1 MSISVAKHPLGFA
14 SATTLLAKTGA
25 TPSQPTKANNI
36 YTFLNSKPASVAHG
50 KIPWALHHTSNRLI
64 MVFIFNN
71 TWRTFQMKKTT
82 VLLSAA
88 TVALCA
94 SSTGF
99 GLSDL
104 NFGPQMG
111 ASTIQNSS
119 EAIGHVINAYGLVG
133 SANLSDRFSADLN
146 YTNAGTY
153 MTGIADLYYVRH
165 LTNQLT
171 SRFGLGAGVYHQN
184 SVASDASS
192 ESKFAYQGAI
202 ETEYRINESI
212 GFNTSYH
219 YLLYKDI
226 PSKTHVDQFMIGV
239 NYYLN

>member
-1 MSISVAKHPLGFA
+1 M
-14 SATTLLAKTGA
+14 
-25 TPSQPTKANNI
+25 
-36 YTFLNSKPASVAHG
+36 
-50 KIPWALHHTSNRLI
+50 
-64 MVFIFNN
+64 
-71 TWRTFQMKKTT
+71 
-82 VLLSAA
+82 
-88 TVALCA
+88 ALCA
-94 SSTGF
+94 SSVAF

-111 ASTIQNSS
+111 SSTIQNSS
-119 EAIGHVINAYGLVG
+119 DAVGHVINAYGFAG
-133 SANLSDRFSADLN
+133 NANLTDKFSVDLN
-146 YTNAGTY
+146 YVNVGTY
-153 MTGIADLYYVRH
+153 ISGMADAYYVRH
-165 LTNQLT
+165 LTNQLIT
-171 SRFGLGAGVYHQN
+171 RFGLGAGIYHQN
-184 SVASDASS
+184 SVASDDASS

>member
-1 MSISVAKHPLGFA
+1 
-14 SATTLLAKTGA
+14 
-25 TPSQPTKANNI
+25 
-36 YTFLNSKPASVAHG
+36 
-50 KIPWALHHTSNRLI
+50 
-64 MVFIFNN
+64 
-71 TWRTFQMKKTT
+71 MKKTT

-94 SSTGF
+94 SSIGF

-119 EAIGHVINAYGLVG
+119 EAVGHVINAYGFAG
-133 SANLSDRFSADLN
+133 NANLTDKFSVDLN
-146 YTNAGTY
+146 YINVGTY
-153 MTGIADLYYVRH
+153 ISGMADAYYVRH
-165 LTNQLT
+165 LTNQLIT
-171 SRFGLGAGVYHQN
+171 RFGLGAGIYHQN
-184 SVASDASS
+184 SVASDDASS

-226 PSKTHVDQFMIGV
+226 PSKTHIDQFMIGL